1 MKCGG
6 YFFKQKALLRIF
18 IFFEN
23 KQLTYNKIQYHDYD
37 LRYELNQNGI
47 NLKLCYKYKE
57 HKLLN
62 AQGKQPAAV
71 KLCHL
76 KNKSRKTFS
85 LCRENPD
92 AVCHKRKQYRSQ
104 PRYDV

>member
-37 LRYELNQNGI
+37 LRYELNQ
-47 NLKLCYKYKE
+47 KDR
-57 HKLLN
+57 
-62 AQGKQPAAV
+62 
-71 KLCHL
+71 
-76 KNKSRKTFS
+76 KS
-85 LCRENPD
+85 
-92 AVCHKRKQYRSQ
+92 V
-104 PRYDV
+104 V